1 MSVREGQFTF
11 TETLQ
16 LLGAKILGYDDVKV
30 VLGIKDKPLV
40 TWYDIPV
47 FTAIDAYQEDLLK
60 KKAAARV
67 KAISELNAKN
77 AQAAKEYQI
86 IKTRIEEMK

>member
-30 VLGIKDKPLV
+30 VLGIKDKPPAI
-40 TWYDIPV
+40 WHDIPV
-47 FTAIDAYQEDLLK
+47 FIDIDGYQEDLLK

-67 KAISELNAKN
+67 KAIFELNAKN

>member
-11 TETLQ
+11 TETLH
-16 LLGAKILGYDDVKV
+16 LLGAKILSYDDVKV
-30 VLGIKDKPLV
+30 VLGIKDKPSAI
-40 TWYDIPV
+40 WYDIPV

>member
-30 VLGIKDKPLV
+30 VLGIKDKPSATCRVINV
-40 TWYDIPV
+40 TV
-47 FTAIDAYQEDLLK
+47 IDVYAEDLLK